1 MTGYIIHCIYIC
13 QIYNQ
18 KFYDKVVGHSVGN
31 SVNRQTSLLQF
42 LYRMNLHKK
51 LINFVK
57 HHITCIV
64 LVLTNSLSITV
75 RSCNHN
81 SAAFQLKIAQS
92 SLLVQC
98 LNKVFSGVAF

>member
-1 MTGYIIHCIYIC
+1 MEVFVSKAYVTI
-13 QIYNQ
+13 
-18 KFYDKVVGHSVGN
+18 
-31 SVNRQTSLLQF
+31 LQF

-51 LINFVK
+51 FINFVK

-64 LVLTNSLSITV
+64 LILTNSLSI
-75 RSCNHN
+75 RAKSCNHN

-98 LNKVFSGVAF
+98 LNKVFCGVAF